1 MEGPLFFQLLIIA
14 FSTLT
19 RFRFSYS
26 SDTQEFIQCSR
37 PYKCG
42 TLRNLSFPFWGND
55 RPEFCGH
62 QSFELDC
69 RYKQYPTSGRD
80 NPCSPKFLN
89 TTLDHNLFRYP
100 ETSGRSSETISI
112 QNLTL
117 IYGCL
122 RPLPEFKSL
131 PNNFSCEHGGGSG
144 DGDVVYY
151 ADDYL
156 MRILRPQLGM
166 CREVV
171 RVPVFKTA
179 LENTMG
185 GKVELKEALNRGFEV
200 EYYYY
205 SSRLQGC
212 RSCEESG
219 GCCGFNTTTQ
229 KFLCFCRD
237 HQEDVVCFTNNRARH
252 KKLTIG
258 MALLKL

>member
-14 FSTLT
+14 LSTLI

-69 RYKQYPTSGRD
+69 RYKQYPVIEINGLEYRLLDNTPLDKMTIARLDLWD

-89 TTLDHNLFRYP
+89 TTLDHDLFR
-100 ETSGRSSETISI
+100 
-112 QNLTL
+112 
-117 IYGCL
+117 
-122 RPLPEFKSL
+122 
-131 PNNFSCEHGGGSG
+131 G

-156 MRILRPQLGM
+156 MRILRPELGM
-166 CREVV
+166 CRGVV

-185 GKVELKEALNRGFEV
+185 GKVELKEALNQGFEV

-205 SSRLQGC
+205 SSRLWGC

-219 GCCGFNTTTQ
+219 GSCGFNTTTQ

-237 HQEDVVCFTNNRARH
+237 HQEGGVCFTNNQDRH
-252 KKLTIG
+252 RKLTIELSNCLVPVRG
-258 MALLKL
+258 KPEQYNT